1 MFKKITLSIAIILS
15 VALIA
20 FAADLVSGTW
30 VGKIVTGNGE
40 RALTYNLKADG
51 EKLTGNITSEQGEI
65 PITDGKVAGEMITF
79 KIDVNGTVIPH
90 EGIVKGDTLKM
101 KLTVQA
107 NVIEGT
113 FVRKK

>member
-1 MFKKITLSIAIILS
+1 MLKKITLSLALILS

-20 FAADLVSGTW
+20 FAADLISGSW
-30 VGKIVTGNGE
+30 VGKIVTGNGD

-51 EKLTGNITSEQGEI
+51 DKLTGNISSEQGEI
-65 PITDGKVAGEMITF
+65 PISDGKIAGETITF

-101 KLTVQA
+101 KLTIQA

>member
-1 MFKKITLSIAIILS
+1 MLKKITLSLTLILS

-20 FAADLVSGTW
+20 FAADLISGSW
-30 VGKIVTGNGE
+30 VGKIVTGNGD

-51 EKLTGNITSEQGEI
+51 DKLTGNISSEQGEI
-65 PITDGKVAGEMITF
+65 PITDGKVAGETITF

-90 EGIVKGDTLKM
+90 EGTVKGDTLKM